1 MLLNKPPVDTW
12 NWEGDD
18 WERLEGWGCGYWA
31 RGLERVESLEK
42 MGGQAGQS
50 S

>member
-1 MLLNKPPVDTW
+1 MLLNKPLLDTW

-18 WERLEGWGCGYWA
+18 WKRLEGWGCGYWA
-31 RGLERVESLEK
+31 RGLERVEGLEK